1 MQHWFSKNLKADN
14 VSDKLIIGS
23 DHRGLA
29 IKKALVE
36 LAAGYDLSIED
47 AGPHTEESADYPE
60 FAAKVAGAVSTG
72 ACSHGILICGSGI
85 GMSIVANK
93 FPRVRAALC
102 HNEHTAKMCRLHND
116 ANVLVMSEAAGTEL
130 AREMARIWLETP
142 FEGGRHQRRL
152 DQIAA
157 IEKENFK

>member
-1 MQHWFSKNLKADN
+1 MAEQY
-14 VSDKLIIGS
+14 IIAS
-23 DHRGLA
+23 DHRGLG
-29 IKKALVE
+29 IKAALVE
-36 LAAGYDLSIED
+36 LVASMGIAIED
-47 AGPHTEESADYPE
+47 AGTHGEASADYPE
-60 FAAKVAGAVSTG
+60 FAAKVAGAVSSG
-72 ACSHGILICGSGI
+72 ACSRGFLICGSGI
-85 GMSIVANK
+85 GMSVVANK

-116 ANVLVMSEAAGTEL
+116 SNVLVMSEAAGVEL
-130 AREMARIWLETP
+130 ALQMARIWLETP